1 MTNVTHALNAY
12 TQAKT
17 SAANPLDLVIML
29 YDGATDFLNKASTA
43 INMKETQT
51 KIKYIDKTMSIIEEL
66 LNSLNIDEGGEVAI
80 NLQSLYLYMLRELT
94 IANLHN
100 DAEKVRHIESL
111 FKEIGAAW
119 RQVTITMDSTP

>member
-1 MTNVTHALNAY
+1 MTNATYALNAY

-17 SAANPLDLVIML
+17 TAASPLDLVIML
-29 YDGATDFLNKASTA
+29 YDGAIEFLNKASTA
-43 INMKETQT
+43 INMKETQA

-66 LNSLNIDEGGEVAI
+66 LYSLNIDDGGEIAV
-80 NLQSLYLYMLRELT
+80 NLQNLYLYMQKELT

-111 FKEIGAAW
+111 FKEIGTAW
-119 RQVTITMDSTP
+119 RQVTISMDSTP